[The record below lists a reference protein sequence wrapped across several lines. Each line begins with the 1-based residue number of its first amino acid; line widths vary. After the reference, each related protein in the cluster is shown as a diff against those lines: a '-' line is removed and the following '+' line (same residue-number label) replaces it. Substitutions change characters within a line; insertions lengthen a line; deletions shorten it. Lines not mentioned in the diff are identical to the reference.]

1 MIISLKQLRDISNY
15 FVYQSYSSDVITDDV
30 EVEISI
36 IEENLNNNILQ
47 SVFLLQTNG
56 TNPYYENTTILRSL
70 EVYPSQ
76 DKRPSMIL
84 ETQKRNLK

>member
-1 MIISLKQLRDISNY
+1 MKITLKQLRDISNY

-47 SVFLLQTNG
+47 SVFLLQLMELIPIMKTLQ
-56 TNPYYENTTILRSL
+56 YFDHSKFILHKTSDH
-70 EVYPSQ
+70 Q
-76 DKRPSMIL
+76 
-84 ETQKRNLK
+84 